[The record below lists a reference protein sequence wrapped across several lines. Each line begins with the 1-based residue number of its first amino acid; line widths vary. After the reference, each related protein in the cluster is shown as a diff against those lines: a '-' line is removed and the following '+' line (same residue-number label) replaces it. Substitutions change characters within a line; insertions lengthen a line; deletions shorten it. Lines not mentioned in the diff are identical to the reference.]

1 VTALTHFNAFLKKL
15 NATDPDT
22 YPHTDFEEIPK
33 EDFKEFRDIFG
44 QFPMY
49 LLSETKVKKGGTNL
63 NYVTQ
68 MKDLIVKKN
77 RDSDINMDDW
87 YKTLRANVQGEYK
100 VQCALSGE
108 KYSESAPPMTR
119 ADNLYLAKLLFKE
132 NTTEALLDR
141 DLINKLRHSLGR
153 VTEISG
159 VKCSDYSIYK
169 GGNCNTLSVHIT
181 RLKTGVDQDIT
192 LFMDKDSY
200 LICPVHSLATV
211 CAISSC
217 DAEIFPH
224 IAAKCEAQHVN
235 RMLTRLSA
243 IAKLDTSQ
251 EAAELTP
258 GLVSHS
264 PRHGGATEANESIFV
279 QPSWMVARGGW
290 TLGRIEQL
298 FSYIAGTR
306 KTDARVARIL
316 AGWEDPDYGGYGL
329 TIDSI
334 PVEDR
339 ALFAWYATE
348 LLGIAQFSATS
359 RVAVRT
365 LLCCSLL
372 LHYKQMKE
380 EFPGSKLIERMHR
393 TSRVTPQVLSKW
405 ADSVNEYWHRQNAR
419 FLPLASYQPGD
430 VSMLSYP
437 GYIKLHQHLLIFYR
451 WCHLRVYKG
460 LSQPQVICCVRQT
473 QIRAY

>member
-1 VTALTHFNAFLKKL
+1 MASVSSAQPFKNFGSHVGESKQQSMVTAMTHFNAFLKKL
-15 NATDPDT
+15 NAADPDA
-22 YPHTDFEEIPK
+22 YPHTDFADIPK
-33 EDFKEFRDIFG
+33 EDFKEFRNVFG

-49 LLSETKVKKGGTNL
+49 ILSDTNVKKGGTNL

-68 MKDLIVKKN
+68 IKDAIVKKN
-77 RDSDINMDDW
+77 RESDINLDDW

-119 ADNLYLAKLLFKE
+119 ADNLYLARLLFKQ
-132 NTTEALLDR
+132 NTNESLLDR

-159 VKCSDYSIYK
+159 IKCSDYSLYK
-169 GGNCNTLSVHIT
+169 GGNCHTLSVHIT
-181 RLKTGVDQDIT
+181 RLKTGVEQDIT

-211 CAISSC
+211 CVLSSC
-217 DAEIFPH
+217 SAEVFPH
-224 IAAKCEAQHVN
+224 IVAKCEAQHVN
-235 RMLTRLSA
+235 RLLTRLSA

-251 EAAELTP
+251 DASELTQ

-264 PRHGGATEANESIFV
+264 PRHGGATEANESIFI

-298 FSYIAGTR
+298 FAYIAGTR

-329 TIDSI
+329 TIDCI
-334 PVEDR
+334 PSDDR
-339 ALFAWYATE
+339 ELFEWYATE
-348 LLGIAQFSATS
+348 LLGVAQFAATS

-365 LLCCSLL
+365 LLCCTLI
-372 LHYKQMKE
+372 LHYKQVKH
-380 EFPGSKLIERMHR
+380 EFPDSKLIERMHS
-393 TSRVTPQVLSKW
+393 TSRVNETTLCKW
-405 ADSVNEYWHRQNAR
+405 AVSVSEYWHRQNAR
-419 FLPLASYQPGD
+419 FLPLASYQAGD
-430 VSMLSYP
+430 VSVTLYL
-437 GYIKLHQHLLIFYR
+437 GYTINH
-451 WCHLRVYKG
+451 
-460 LSQPQVICCVRQT
+460 
-473 QIRAY
+473 